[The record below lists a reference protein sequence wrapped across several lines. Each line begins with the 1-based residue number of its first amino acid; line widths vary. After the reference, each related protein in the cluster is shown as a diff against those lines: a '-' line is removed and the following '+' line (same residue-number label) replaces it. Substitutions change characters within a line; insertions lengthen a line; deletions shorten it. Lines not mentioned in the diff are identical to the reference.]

1 MGPSSYTATAYDVAH
16 SYIYLHTSIYS
27 TSFRLSQ
34 ANLQYSSSKSK
45 TNGGFELLSH
55 SLEGSAIYKKA
66 SVLDGGGLQLTLYA
80 ASLTALTI
88 RKIVKNVWYK
98 NKKKTVKA
106 KMSVYFFLNFS
117 IF

>member
-34 ANLQYSSSKSK
+34 ANLQYSSSSKSK

-88 RKIVKNVWYK
+88 EKIVKYNIK
-98 NKKKTVKA
+98 TKK
-106 KMSVYFFLNFS
+106 
-117 IF
+117 